1 MSMDRRKF
9 LNLSGLGISSF
20 TITGFIPKSV
30 QGITGGSNTISNM
43 NPVVNPVV
51 VATWDAGLAA
61 NMAAWKIIGIGGK
74 ALDAVEKGVMVTED
88 EINCCVGLSGNP
100 DRDGHVTLDASIM
113 DHEFNCGSVAFLE
126 RIKHPISVARRVME
140 KTPHVMLVGE
150 GAQQFAVSEGF
161 TLEPDTLSKDAK
173 SSYENWLK
181 KSEYKPVIN
190 IERKQATSQLDPSL
204 MAPHKLITGE
214 WNHDTIG
221 MIALDSYGN
230 LSGSCTTSGAGFK
243 MRGRVGDSPIIG
255 AGLYVDNEVGAVVA
269 TGQGEDVIRV
279 AGASAVVEQMRQGKS
294 PKEACQIITER
305 IRRIKKEKAKDI
317 QVCFIAINKKG
328 EVGAYALHKG
338 FNYAVH
344 TNDGNKL
351 FESSSLD

>member
-1 MSMDRRKF
+1 MNRRKF
-9 LNLSGLGISSF
+9 INLSSLGATGF
-20 TITGFIPKSV
+20 TISGFIPS
-30 QGITGGSNTISNM
+30 ISKN
-43 NPVVNPVV
+43 NSVNPIV

-61 NMAAWKIIGIGGK
+61 NQAAWKVLNAGGK
-74 ALDAVEKGVMVTED
+74 ALDAVENGVMVTED
-88 EINCCVGLSGNP
+88 EISCCVGLSGNP

-150 GAQQFAVSEGF
+150 GAQQFAVAEGF
-161 TLEPDTLSKDAK
+161 KLEVDELSKDAK
-173 SSYENWLK
+173 SAYENWLK

-190 IERKQATSQLDPSL
+190 IERKKALSQLDPSL
-204 MAPHKLITGE
+204 MAPHKLSNGE

-221 MIALDSYGN
+221 MIALDSFGN

-243 MRGRVGDSPIIG
+243 MRGRVGDSPVIG

-294 PKEACQIITER
+294 PQDACKFVVER

-317 QVCFIAINKKG
+317 QVCFIAINKNG
-328 EVGAYALHKG
+328 EAGAFALHKG
-338 FNYAVH
+338 FNYAVQ
-344 TNDGNKL
+344 TKDGNIL
-351 FESSSLD
+351 HESSFLD

>member
-9 LNLSGLGISSF
+9 LNLSGLGITSF
-20 TITGFIPKSV
+20 TISGFIPAIHNQIEV
-30 QGITGGSNTISNM
+30 API
-43 NPVVNPVV
+43 VA
-51 VATWDAGLAA
+51 ATWDAGLAA
-61 NMAAWKIIGIGGK
+61 NLAAWKVLSAGGK

-88 EINCCVGLSGNP
+88 EMNCCVGLNGNP

-126 RIKHPISVARRVME
+126 RIKHPIAVARRVME

-150 GAQQFAVSEGF
+150 GAQQFAVAEGF
-161 TLEPDTLSKDAK
+161 TLEPDQLSDDAK
-173 SSYENWLK
+173 RSYEGWLK

-190 IERKQATSQLDPSL
+190 IERNKALSQLDPSL
-204 MAPHKLITGE
+204 MSPHKLSNGE

-221 MIALDSYGN
+221 MVALDRFGN

-243 MRGRVGDSPIIG
+243 MRGRVGDSPVIG

-279 AGASAVVEQMRQGKS
+279 AGSSAVVEQMRQGKS
-294 PKEACQIITER
+294 PSEACKFVVER
-305 IRRIKKEKAKDI
+305 IRKIKKEKAKDI
-317 QVCFIAINKKG
+317 QICFIAINKKG
-328 EVGAYALHKG
+328 EVGAFALHKG

-351 FESSSLD
+351 IESSSLD

>member
-1 MSMDRRKF
+1 MSMNRRRF
-9 LNLSGLGISSF
+9 INLSGLGLTSF
-20 TITGFIPKSV
+20 TISGFIPKHNL
-30 QGITGGSNTISNM
+30 TNAIS
-43 NPVVNPVV
+43 PIVVS
-51 VATWDAGLAA
+51 TWDAGLAA
-61 NMAAWKIIGIGGK
+61 NKGAWEVLSKGGK

-88 EINCCVGLSGNP
+88 EISCCVGLAGNP

-113 DHEFNCGSVAFLE
+113 DHEFNCGSVGFLE

-150 GAQQFAVSEGF
+150 GAQQFAISEGF
-161 TLEPDTLSKDAK
+161 TLESGALSEDAK
-173 SSYENWLK
+173 KSYKNWLE
-181 KSEYKPVIN
+181 KSTYKPIIN
-190 IERKQATSQLDPSL
+190 IERKNAISQNESQLDPTF
-204 MAPHKLITGE
+204 MAPHQLSNGD

-221 MIALDSYGN
+221 MIALDQFGN

-243 MRGRVGDSPIIG
+243 MRGRLGDSPIIG

-294 PKEACQIITER
+294 PTEACKFVVER
-305 IRRIKKEKAKDI
+305 VKKIKKEKAKDI
-317 QVCFIAINKKG
+317 QVCFIAINHKG
-328 EVGAYALHKG
+328 EFGSFSLHKG

-344 TNDGNKL
+344 NSEGNKL
-351 FESSSLD
+351 YESAHLDV